1 MSIRFHHL
9 ILAVFFAGTLT
20 SCKNNAPEE
29 TRLIPS
35 NALAVVTIDPNA
47 LAEKLQNGGIS
58 IDSVIGKI
66 FEKDTAAAKDRK
78 SVDEFRKNAGFD
90 WTRPIHYFVVRKQA
104 PDRTNISIM
113 TVLASLSDTSKFL
126 RFIRSGEHTGN
137 NKIVRENLFS
147 YTEQGPGNIIAWDQ
161 HHIISMFYQ
170 HPVKPYYDTAKMKFI
185 IPERPDYSKE
195 MLSEVVKLFSQKD
208 KESMRSVKGFSEMY
222 KTRAEGYL
230 FSTTD
235 NLTGSFPFLPLQL
248 PKLEEM
254 VKGNHTAAT
263 LAFEDGKIIMNAVTH
278 INKPLGNILKKYAG
292 PTVPISLTDH
302 YPSQNI
308 NGIVLASFN
317 PEIFGGLLKQLEIEG
332 LVNEFM
338 KKSEISSQD
347 FYESM
352 KGDIAIV
359 VSDLGMANTEP
370 QYRDDELFLVK
381 QRPTGKMIMNIPV
394 GNKESFRKLMNK
406 ATAMGTVHKEGNN
419 YKGSDLI
426 RTLGFYLQANEQ
438 QLILASDSI
447 TCQQYLQGTAKAN
460 ISEEVKA
467 HFKGKSTAFYF
478 NIANTIGGFIKDSTS
493 NYYHSLLTAKNTVKD
508 IRGSSDNFSDGK
520 IKAVVELRMQN
531 EKQNSLVTLTSLFA
545 DIAVDARQ
553 VAKKEKELEEKMFPS
568 GIPAVIRAN

>member
-1 MSIRFHHL
+1 MSIRLHHL
-9 ILAVFFAGTLT
+9 TLAVLIAGTLI

-29 TRLIPS
+29 TRMIPN

-47 LAEKLQNGGIS
+47 LAEKLQDGGIS

-66 FEKDTAAAKDRK
+66 FEKDSSAAKDRK
-78 SVDEFRKNAGFD
+78 SLDEFRKNAGFD
-90 WTRPIHYFVVRKQA
+90 WTKPIHFFIVRKQA
-104 PDRTNISIM
+104 PDNTNISIM
-113 TVLASLSDTSKFL
+113 TVLASLSDTSKL
-126 RFIRSGEHTGN
+126 LTFIHSGEHTN
-137 NKIVRENLFS
+137 SNKVVRENLFS
-147 YTEQGPGNIIAWDQ
+147 YIEQGPGNIIAWDQ
-161 HHIISMFYQ
+161 NHIISMFYQ
-170 HPVKPYYDTAKMKFI
+170 HPVKPYYDTVKMKFV

-195 MLSEVVKLFSQKD
+195 MLAEAVKMFSQND
-208 KESMRSVKGFSEMY
+208 KASMRSVKGFSEMY
-222 KTRAEGYL
+222 KNKAEGYL
-230 FSTTD
+230 FSATD
-235 NLTGSFPFLPLQL
+235 HLPGSFAAMPLQL
-248 PKLEEM
+248 PKLEEI

-263 LAFEDGKIIMNAVTH
+263 LTFENGRIVANAVTYL
-278 INKPLGNILKKYAG
+278 NKPLGNILKKYAG
-292 PTVPISLTDH
+292 PTVQLSLTDH

-317 PEIFGGLLKQLEIEG
+317 PEIFGGILKQLEIEG

-347 FYESM
+347 LYGSL
-352 KGDIAIV
+352 KGEIAV
-359 VSDLGMANTEP
+359 VISDLGIANTEP
-370 QYRDDELFLVK
+370 QDRDDELFLVK
-381 QRPTGKMIMNIPV
+381 RKPAGKMIMNIPV
-394 GNKESFRKLMNK
+394 GNKESFRKLMSK
-406 ATAMGTVHKEGNN
+406 AVAMGTVYKEGNN

-426 RTLGFYLQANEQ
+426 RSLGFYLQANEQ
-438 QLILASDSI
+438 QLILASDSL

-467 HFKGKSTAFYF
+467 HFKGKSIAFYF

-493 NYYHSLLTAKNTVKD
+493 SYYHSLLTAKNTVKD

-520 IKAVVELRMQN
+520 IKAMVELRMQN

-553 VAKKEKELEEKMFPS
+553 VARKEREMEEKMFPS